1 MIVAVSRACIRLVV
15 LLLLL
20 AVAAPAALAA
30 AKYPRY
36 LLWIAPELRPMTWLQ
51 TVVLVLAAA
60 AAGLISFTG
69 SLRGWSGWQRLP
81 YAALGLGLLYL
92 ALDDRFAVHER
103 IRDRILAPRN
113 LRIPGLTWLASGHF
127 QMRPMAVAGLL
138 LLPFVLRA
146 LRRDR
151 LAFLLFILGAVT
163 AAVAPSALTPSTEH
177 DAGGDRAPGTDRR
190 GGASSC
196 SPGASSSSLLSGPA
210 ARPDRRAGRGQPLDQ
225 AGRPRPPNGPG
236 SRRARRAGRLG
247 RPRWPC
253 RSGRARATAGAGA
266 AQRRHGTGN

>member
-1 MIVAVSRACIRLVV
+1 MIVAVSRARIRLVV

-36 LLWIAPELRPMTWLQ
+36 WLWIAPELTPMTWLQ

-113 LRIPGLTWLASGHF
+113 LRIPGLTWLAPGDF
-127 QMRPMAVAGLL
+127 QMLLMAVAGLL

-163 AAVAPSALTPSTEH
+163 AAVAIGMDSIDPSTMPVETERLEQTAEECLELL
-177 DAGGDRAPGTDRR
+177 AGCLFLASL
-190 GGASSC
+190 GAR
-196 SPGASSSSLLSGPA
+196 LLGLIGEPA
-210 ARPDRRAGRGQPLDQ
+210 AASRWTKLAVPDHPTAPDHAVPAAPAASGEATVALPQ
-225 AGRPRPPNGPG
+225 RPRESDG
-236 SRRARRAGRLG
+236 GRELV
-247 RPRWPC
+247 
-253 RSGRARATAGAGA
+253 SV
-266 AQRRHGTGN
+266 HGTGN